1 MNLIHYHQN
10 RKNTYDICIRLKDN
24 NNIKLLDHIF
34 YIFTVIFC
42 FTFKDEE
49 IINLMS
55 NDNLFCVL

>member
-24 NNIKLLDHIF
+24 IIKLLDYNL
-34 YIFTVIFC
+34 YIFIVIFC

-49 IINLMS
+49 IVNLMS
-55 NDNLFCVL
+55 NDNLFYVL